1 MINNIEE
8 LKEYKKNDSKQYQGD
23 DIFIKRCAIFR
34 SGINHDQLNA
44 LLKTLPF
51 LPKSYTNCLTAYNIF
66 QVCIG
71 YFSISPIN
79 YDVDNIVDSLIMAQ
93 DPEHSFLP
101 RSILDPLDLYWI
113 GNNNND
119 TIYVAGKN
127 SPKYQE
133 GEIVDIN
140 EFILDAEEK
149 DYDDYMMPMAKDFEQ
164 FLILAGNLNEV
175 HREFKDGKGAKTE
188 MERRLH
194 ILNVD
199 KKYHDSWFSYIY

>member
-1 MINNIEE
+1 MIKHIDDLLIYQNKLADFLGGLNENPRLNLLADCYKLDE
-8 LKEYKKNDSKQYQGD
+8 KEIGKK
-23 DIFIKRCAIFR
+23 
-34 SGINHDQLNA
+34 IN
-44 LLKTLPF
+44 LPE
-51 LPKSYTNCLTAYNIF
+51 SYLFVIRKYNCMNK
-66 QVCIG
+66 VIG

-101 RSILDPLDLYWI
+101 RSILDPFDLYWI

-133 GEIVDIN
+133 GEIVDIH
-140 EFILDAEEK
+140 EFILDAQEK

-164 FLILAGNLNEV
+164 FLILAGNLNQV
-175 HREFKDGKGAKTE
+175 HREFKDETEAKNE
-188 MERRLH
+188 MKRRLNL
-194 ILNVD
+194 LNVD
-199 KKYHDSWFSYIY
+199 QKYHDAWYAYL